1 MDISV
6 INISYLVIMEMF
18 FEQVFVYTRVNSLEE
33 NVNTMKE
40 YLQILL

>member
-1 MDISV
+1 MDINV